1 MEEKGSRFSYVF
13 CASEKRE
20 SSSEGMEALLSVY
33 GDVDT
38 YGDGKDVDP
47 LDKFLTP
54 PPKAKCSDESQEKII
69 KFLALK
75 RTTGRRFNEDVR
87 KRKEYCN
94 PDFMRSV
101 VSYQN
106 IDEIGS
112 SFGKNVFDPRGYDEC
127 DFYDEIEAD
136 MNRETE
142 RRELEMKKTPKFVFA
157 APKIISM
164 PASGSTGFGARDR
177 RRNKKSKWDEVDVD
191 QRKYI

>member
-1 MEEKGSRFSYVF
+1 MEGKGAQFSYVF
-13 CASEKRE
+13 CASEKKE
-20 SSSEGMEALLSVY
+20 SSSEGMAALLSVY
-33 GDVDT
+33 G
-38 YGDGKDVDP
+38 GDGEEMEDP

-54 PPKAKCSDESQEKII
+54 PPKAKCSEELQEKII

-75 RTTGRRFNEDVR
+75 STTGRRFNEDVR

-94 PDFMRSV
+94 PDFMRNV
-101 VSYQN
+101 VLYQN

-136 MNRETE
+136 MSRETE
-142 RRELEMKKTPKFVFA
+142 RREQEMKKTPKFVLA

-164 PASGSTGFGARDR
+164 PTPGSTGFRARDR
-177 RRNKKSKWDEVDVD
+177 RRNKKSKWDMVDVD
-191 QRKYI
+191 QRKFI